1 MLEDLWTGI
10 LDLTSR
16 FVIPDWGSII
26 ALLPIVIAIVGA
38 IILIW
43 TFRRLRRAPQ
53 PRRGKFRVEPRTP
66 PGIHMPG
73 PSFSPFFAA
82 FGAFLL
88 FLGVVFGGWILVL
101 GAIAL
106 ILTLLYWLAEALRT
120 YDHDIGP
127 TAPALPAVV
136 HDGPPPGVHMP
147 GPSFRPFLA
156 ALGAFFLFLG
166 VVFGGWLLAAGV
178 ISLILTLVGWLADAV
193 KEYRKA
199 EEADTTGHLENIPAP
214 RTPKTLLWVV
224 AIVVTLGVVLQA
236 GWLPPSEATG
246 NEGGPAPSG
255 EASASGEPPG
265 SGAPASGA
273 PPASAPAADATMTA
287 RGGAFVEPGFN
298 APADT
303 PFTLA
308 FVNDDPNIPHNIE
321 IKDAS
326 GGVAFM
332 GEVFPGVATRVYD
345 VPALPS
351 GTYPFLCTVHPSMT
365 GTATVQ

>member
-1 MLEDLWTGI
+1 MLQELWDGI
-10 LDLTSR
+10 LDLMAQ

-26 ALLPIVIAIVGA
+26 ELLPIIIAIVGA
-38 IILIW
+38 IILFWI
-43 TFRRLRRAPQ
+43 FRRLRRAPEA
-53 PRRGKFRVEPRTP
+53 RRGKFRVEPRTP

-82 FGAFLL
+82 VGAFLL
-88 FLGVVFGGWILVL
+88 FLGLVFGGWVLVL
-101 GAIAL
+101 GVIAL

-156 ALGAFFLFLG
+156 ALGAFVLFLG
-166 VVFGGWLLAAGV
+166 MVFGGWLLAAGV
-178 ISLILTLVGWLADAV
+178 ITLILTLVGWLADAV

-199 EEADTTGHLENIPAP
+199 VEADATGHLENIPAP
-214 RTPKTLLWVV
+214 RTPKTLLWVI

-246 NEGGPAPSG
+246 AEGSPAPSG
-255 EASASGEPPG
+255 EAPASE
-265 SGAPASGA
+265 APASGA

-287 RGGAFVEPGFN
+287 RGVAFVEPGFS
-298 APADT
+298 APADRA
-303 PFTLA
+303 FTIA
-308 FVNDDPNIPHNIE
+308 FVNDDPSVPHNIE

-326 GGVAFM
+326 GAAVFV
-332 GEVFPGVATRVYD
+332 GEVFPGVETRVYE
-345 VPALPS
+345 VPALPP